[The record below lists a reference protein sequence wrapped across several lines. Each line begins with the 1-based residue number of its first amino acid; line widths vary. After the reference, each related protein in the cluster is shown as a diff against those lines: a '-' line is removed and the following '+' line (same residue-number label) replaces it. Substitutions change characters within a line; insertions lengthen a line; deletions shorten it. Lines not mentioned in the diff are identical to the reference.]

1 MNTRLAAAPLPSL
14 NSGELRRFARHL
26 TLPEFGLTAQQ
37 RLKAGSVLIIGLGG
51 LGSPSSL
58 YLAAAGVGR
67 IGIVDADVVEET
79 NLQRQIVHGHAMLGH
94 MKTESAAASMLDIN
108 PDLHIDRHDVRL
120 SLANAVDLIS
130 QYDVIVDGTDNFPT
144 RYLVN
149 DTCVKLGKP
158 NVYGGVLRF
167 DGQLSVFDARYGPC
181 YRCLFPE
188 PPPIEFAPNCAE
200 AGVLGVLPGVIG
212 ALQATEVIKLLT
224 GVGSPMIGK
233 MLVYDGLDLSF
244 TTIQVAKSPDCP
256 ICSLAR
262 EDIKLQE
269 TMMVCGVPVGRSIS
283 SSDLQSRLIGGDD
296 LMVVDVRSPA
306 EWLSGTILGAIGLP
320 MPQIEQ
326 ALMQAG
332 APPLPKNRD
341 IVLVCQSGMRSSIT
355 IKSLVAAG
363 YDAGRLYNLE
373 LGMAA
378 WPGEVHPP
386 GAKNSLLH
394 EGPTD
399 KLSILA
405 N

>member
-1 MNTRLAAAPLPSL
+1 MSGPVPAALLPALS
-14 NSGELRRFARHL
+14 SAELRRFGRHL
-26 TLPEFGLTAQQ
+26 ILPEFGLVAQQ
-37 RLKAGSVLIIGLGG
+37 RLKAGSVLLVGLGG

-94 MKTESAAASMLDIN
+94 MKTESAAARMHDIN
-108 PDLHIDRHDVRL
+108 PDLKVERHDVRL
-120 SLANAVDLIS
+120 NLDNALDLIS

-149 DTCVKLGKP
+149 DACVKLGKP

-167 DGQLSVFDARYGPC
+167 DGQLSVFDARHGPC

-188 PPPIEFAPNCAE
+188 PPPMEFAPNCAE

-212 ALQATEVIKLLT
+212 SLQATEVIKLLT
-224 GVGSPMIGK
+224 GIGLPMIGR
-233 MLVYDGLDLSF
+233 MLIYDGLDLSF
-244 TTIQVAKSPDCP
+244 TSIEVAKAADCP

-262 EDIKLQE
+262 EDILLRE
-269 TMMVCGVPVGRSIS
+269 TVMACGTPVGRSIS
-283 SSDLQSRLIGGDD
+283 ALDLQARLAAGDD
-296 LMVVDVRSPA
+296 LTVVDVRNPG
-306 EWLSGTILGAIGLP
+306 EWANGTIWGSMGLP
-320 MPQIEQ
+320 KPQIEQ
-326 ALMQAG
+326 ALMQPG
-332 APPLPKNRD
+332 APPLPKDRD
-341 IVLVCQSGMRSSIT
+341 MVLVCQSGMRSSAI

-378 WPGEVHPP
+378 WSGAVYPP
-386 GAKNSLLH
+386 DAKDPQVPPADN
-394 EGPTD
+394 
-399 KLSILA
+399 
-405 N
+405 

>member
-1 MNTRLAAAPLPSL
+1 MNVSLHTALFPAL
-14 NSGELRRFARHL
+14 NSSELRRFGRHL
-26 TLPEFGLTAQQ
+26 ILPEFGLAAQQ
-37 RLKAGSVLIIGLGG
+37 RLKAGSVLLIGLGG

-79 NLQRQIVHGHAMLGH
+79 NLQRQIVHGYAMLGH
-94 MKTESAAASMLDIN
+94 LKTESAAARMLDIN
-108 PDLHIDRHDVRL
+108 PDLQIERHDVRFNL
-120 SLANAVDLIS
+120 DNAVDLIS

-212 ALQATEVIKLLT
+212 SLQATEVIKLLT
-224 GVGSPMIGK
+224 GVGSPMIGR
-233 MLVYDGLDLSF
+233 MLIYDGLDLSF
-244 TTIQVAKSPDCP
+244 TTIQVAKAADCP
-256 ICSLAR
+256 ICSLAC
-262 EDIKLQE
+262 EDIELQE
-269 TMMVCGVPVGRSIS
+269 VVMVCGTPVGRSIS
-283 SSDLQSRLIGGDD
+283 SSDLQSRMIADND
-296 LMVVDVRSPA
+296 LVVVDVRNPG
-306 EWLSGTILGAIGLP
+306 EWLSGTIFGSIGLP
-320 MPQIEQ
+320 MPEIEQ
-326 ALMQAG
+326 ALKQAG
-332 APPLPKNRD
+332 APPLPKDRN
-341 IVLVCQSGMRSSIT
+341 IVLVCQSGMRSSAI
-355 IKSLVAAG
+355 IKLLVAAG

-386 GAKNSLLH
+386 GAKDLLLPSAGH
-394 EGPTD
+394 
-399 KLSILA
+399 
-405 N
+405 